1 MMRTAVFTAL
11 TIAFAVALLAKGPSL
26 IRDPRSPFLRALC
39 AVVVLAGTASVA
51 GIPPV
56 STSLE
61 TTTGVLAVWV
71 IAPIAAGTAALRA
84 THLVMLYPPD
94 EARRKINARLVYYA
108 LAVTA
113 IIVLCVMA
121 RGQVSAAEVRS
132 HQDVPEA
139 LWRSI
144 PYVREAYLVYCAIIG
159 YTFLDSAVRLA
170 QTARVVDRRRLQ
182 RALWVVCAGN
192 TLMLIYA
199 LALAGFFISYRFG
212 YDLPW
217 LQTGGLLVSG
227 LGGVASGIGVA
238 MPVLGPRWDR
248 LVAYRQLRQLWL
260 SLGQV
265 QPNVVL
271 ERPWWAI
278 FDAWNPLRSD
288 FRLYR
293 RVIEIR
299 DGALALRPYLD
310 PQIATAAQRLAQ
322 AAGQQPPQLDA
333 TVAAAQLKAAIEDKR
348 QGRPPHQAQPAHQL
362 TDRAGRDL
370 DSELRILVPIA
381 QAFATSDIVRTAVA
395 QRHAAERT
403 PSGLNS

>member
-1 MMRTAVFTAL
+1 MRTVVFVAMSV
-11 TIAFAVALLAKGPSL
+11 AFGVALLVKGPSL

-56 STSLE
+56 STYLE

-71 IAPIAAGTAALRA
+71 IALVAAGSAAVRA
-84 THLVMLYPPD
+84 THLVMLYPPN

-121 RGQVSAAEVRS
+121 RGRVSPVEIHRHENA
-132 HQDVPEA
+132 PEA
-139 LWRSI
+139 LWRTV
-144 PYVREAYLVYCAIIG
+144 PYVRDAYLVYCAIIG
-159 YTFLDSAVRLA
+159 YTFLDATMRLA
-170 QTARVVDRRRLQ
+170 RIARVVDRHRLRR
-182 RALWVVCAGN
+182 AAWVLCLGMAFLLLYTV
-192 TLMLIYA
+192 A
-199 LALAGFFISYRFG
+199 LATYTLAYRFG

-217 LQTGGLLVSG
+217 LQVLGTAASG
-227 LGGVASGIGVA
+227 LGGVASGVGVA

-248 LVAYRQLRQLWL
+248 LVAYRQLRHLWL
-260 SLGQV
+260 SLGEV
-265 QPNVVL
+265 LPGVVL
-271 ERPWWAI
+271 ERPWRSI

-310 PQIATAAQRLAQ
+310 PQVATAAQRLGQ
-322 AAGQQPPQLDA
+322 AAGQQSPQLDA
-333 TVAAAQLKAAIEDKR
+333 TVAAAQLAAAIEDKR
-348 QGRPPHQAQPAHQL
+348 QGRPSIEAQPAHQL

-381 QAFATSDIVRTAVA
+381 QAFATSDIVRTAVK
-395 QRHAAERT
+395 QRHPAERT
-403 PSGLNS
+403 PSGLHS